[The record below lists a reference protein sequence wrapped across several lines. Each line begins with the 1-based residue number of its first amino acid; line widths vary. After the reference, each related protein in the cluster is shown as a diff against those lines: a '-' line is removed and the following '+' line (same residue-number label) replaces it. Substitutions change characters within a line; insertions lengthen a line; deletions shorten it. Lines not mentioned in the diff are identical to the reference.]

1 MNIAQNTG
9 VWVYVDPGVGAAT
22 LRNMIQRVRENSWI
36 PVPCKGKEASQKR
49 VEAFEAET
57 RREKKAILMTQL
69 REALFIASRG
79 HADVEYCYGLQRLKL
94 SQVDTGDKYNSVHFV
109 SLVEQAAACFL
120 THLDAAELTG
130 QLPSLGVMSPLTLI
144 FDPVTL
150 GSGMFSR
157 HETLQVVMAYFL
169 HPSTGQAVTRLIDAR
184 SIGMFHDGPSQVAGI
199 LEALQ
204 NHPGKFSLP
213 HLRCRLVS
221 MIGGDGAVISGG
233 PSARHSSS
241 KAGDLLWEQIHPD
254 IPAWVEWDKF
264 HRAHCAFARVVDQT
278 PIVQELYALGRSMSQ
293 QFGILSGKVLF
304 RSIAAELNEPVK
316 AVADSSGARKVYELS
331 CVAHNLIDNFRLY
344 IAGLHGKVRM
354 KQAGHGKTSQSALSS
369 IGRRLSSVE
378 MVTFLCVFADTMACD
393 LQPFVLCTE
402 RSEDPPWVAQR
413 AFEDMLQSLGAR
425 SQLLHSLRRLL
436 LVSCLLHSC
445 LHSGSCK
452 NGLTVQI
459 VRI

>member
-1 MNIAQNTG
+1 MG
-9 VWVYVDPGVGAAT
+9 PWVCVDPGVGAAT
-22 LRNMIQRVRENSWI
+22 LRNMIQRLRENSWV
-36 PVPCKGKEASQKR
+36 PVACKGKEAAQQR
-49 VEAFEAET
+49 LEAFEAENQ
-57 RREKKAILMTQL
+57 RDKKAILMTQL
-69 REALFIASRG
+69 REALFTASRG
-79 HADVEYCYGLQRLKL
+79 HADVEYCYGLQRLTL
-94 SQVDTGDKYNSVHFV
+94 NQVDTGDKYNSIHFV
-109 SLVEQAAACFL
+109 GLVEQAAACFL

-130 QLPSLGVMSPLTLI
+130 QLPSLGVMSPLTII

-157 HETLQVVMAYFL
+157 HETLQVVMAIVL
-169 HPSTGQAVTRLIDAR
+169 HPVTGRAVTRLIDAR

-204 NHPGKFSLP
+204 NHPGKLSVSQ
-213 HLRCRLVS
+213 LRCRLVS
-221 MIGGDGAVISGG
+221 CIGGDGAVISGG

-241 KAGDLLWEQIHPD
+241 KAGDLLWQEIHPN

-278 PIVQELYALGRSMSQ
+278 PMVQELYALGRSMSQ

-304 RSIAAELNEPVK
+304 RSIAAELQEPVK
-316 AVADSSGARKVYELS
+316 AVADSSGARKVFELS
-331 CVAHNLIDNFRLY
+331 CVAKNLIDNFRLY

-378 MVTFLCVFADTMACD
+378 MVTFLCAFADTMTCD

-402 RSEDPPWVAQR
+402 KSEDPPWVAQH
-413 AFEDMLQSLGAR
+413 AFEDMLQSLATR

-445 LHSGSCK
+445 L
-452 NGLTVQI
+452 Q
-459 VRI
+459 